1 MSKLEQTS
9 VNNFCKFLSNGVS
22 INKNGSNYNVTPCCW
37 YKQENTVRDLSIN
50 SIEKARDQYRHITG
64 WTDGCS
70 ACQALESKNGTS
82 YRQSS
87 FDLVKTDNNKIQ
99 SLEIMLHNACGA
111 ACIICNPNS
120 SSSWHKELKK
130 QNIKSKQ
137 FPYMFDQIEFDN
149 LFTNDFTDLKQIKFW
164 GGEPFINE
172 LHAKFLEQVP
182 NKQDCEIHYT
192 VSGQSVPSQQAYD
205 LMSQFKLVK
214 IEVSI
219 DGIEDQFEYQ
229 RWPIK
234 WHDFVSNLNT
244 MRELS
249 PVNTLFRFNHTLNP
263 LNAYYYNRL
272 EDWVTNNFNS
282 NRLGDPTEIN
292 VHPCWGIM
300 DLNKTPTGIVLDA
313 SVKNDQVQGMLNSVK
328 YTEHQTMINHCE
340 FWDKVRNLNWKN
352 TFPEVVKYFE

>member
-1 MSKLEQTS
+1 VSD
-9 VNNFCKFLSNGVS
+9 FCKFLTNGVS
-22 INKNGSNYNVTPCCW
+22 ISKKGTGYNITPCCW
-37 YKQENTVRDLSIN
+37 YKSKNLITNLSYN
-50 SIEKARDQYRHITG
+50 NIEKARDQYRNIVD
-64 WTDGCS
+64 WSPGCET
-70 ACQALESKNGTS
+70 CCALEISNGSS
-82 YRQSS
+82 YRHSS
-87 FDLVKTDNNKIQ
+87 FDIVKNSDTKIQ
-99 SLEIMLHNACGA
+99 SLEIMLHNVCGA
-111 ACIICNPNS
+111 ACVICAPDS
-120 SSSWHKELKK
+120 SSQWHKEFKK
-130 QNIKSKQ
+130 QNIQVKQ
-137 FPYMFDQIEFDN
+137 SPYMFDQIEFDN
-149 LFTNDFTDLKQIKFW
+149 LFTNDFSMLKQIKFW

-172 LHAKFLEQVP
+172 LHTKFLEQVP

-234 WHDFVSNLNT
+234 WQDFVNNLNT

-263 LNAYYYNRL
+263 LNVYYYSRL

-282 NRLGDPTEIN
+282 NRLGDPVEIN
-292 VHPCWGIM
+292 VHPCWGELDI
-300 DLNKTPTGIVLDA
+300 NKTPHDLISALTIKNAQVTGLLS
-313 SVKNDQVQGMLNSVK
+313 SVN
-328 YTEHQTMINHCE
+328 YTEHRSMIAHCE
-340 FWDKVRNLNWKN
+340 FWDSIRNLDWRD